1 MKTIFQAVHPV
12 LACHDVDDS
21 IRFFRDLGFALLF
34 QDAPETPKYAAVG
47 RDRVEIHLQWA
58 DPGQWAYP
66 TDRPAYRFQVD
77 DVDALYR
84 EFVASG
90 RIDPA
95 NGSGGPWAAPGD
107 TPWGTREF
115 HLHDPGQNVL
125 QFYVPR

>member
-1 MKTIFQAVHPV
+1 MKATFQAVHPV
-12 LACHDVDDS
+12 LACHDVADS

-34 QDAPETPKYAAVG
+34 QDAPETPRYAAVR
-47 RDRVEIHLQWA
+47 RDQVEIHLQWA

-66 TDRPAYRFQVD
+66 TDRPAYRFMMD

-90 RIDPA
+90 RVDAA
-95 NGSGGPWAAPGD
+95 NRQGGPWATPAD

-115 HLHDPGQNVL
+115 HLHDPGHNVL
-125 QFYVPR
+125 QFYRPR